1 MICPVEIASDMSAFR
16 AVVGDHARHELLH
29 TSRHGAGYEST
40 GSDVAG
46 DGEED
51 QLVASGGDPGHQ
63 RPTYAALAGALR
75 GVRIPRVVRPQA
87 RTTVA
92 QARAGSDRGAGAG
105 AVPGAL
111 FRSECTA
118 LSREAGDRASDS
130 AQLQLG
136 ERDSARSGV
145 GGPGAQARSAPQTTA
160 TTAIAG
166 DAAAHRRQPA
176 PLVGRRA
183 MARSDRDSG

>member
-29 TSRHGAGYEST
+29 TSRHGAGDEST

-51 QLVASGGDPGHQ
+51 QLVASGRDSGHQ
-63 RPTYAALAGALR
+63 RPAYAALAGAL
-75 GVRIPRVVRPQA
+75 
-87 RTTVA
+87 
-92 QARAGSDRGAGAG
+92 
-105 AVPGAL
+105 
-111 FRSECTA
+111 FRSECAA
-118 LSREAGDRASDS
+118 LSREAGGRASDS

-136 ERDSARSGV
+136 ERDFARSGD
-145 GGPGAQARSAPQTTA
+145 GGPWAQARKAPQTATA
-160 TTAIAG
+160 TTLAG

-176 PLVGRRA
+176 PLLGRRA
-183 MARSDRDSG
+183 LARSDCDSG